1 MPVNVGGYEITKEME
16 NAYSQYV
23 KSGLAL
29 HLDAGIAGSY
39 PGSGTSWYDLSS
51 NGLVFTS
58 NGTQTPYEIKAGVP
72 SFAFNGSGYW
82 TCNSGIDMAGDCT
95 LIMMVYSESLAAR
108 KTIFEKAGTIYQSY
122 EQEIAVTYE
131 VAQGFS
137 WYSRQGDY
145 DFGGT
150 PNMDLNNWNMMA
162 IKMSSGKVGG
172 VARTGFQSK
181 NGAAWV
187 SSYTSRSTNAIVTA
201 GEMRI
206 GTGYAGT
213 VTDGN
218 IGMVMVYEKML
229 SDSEI
234 AQNYKAMRTR
244 YGI

>member
-16 NAYSQYV
+16 NSYSQLV
-23 KSGLAL
+23 KDGLAL
-29 HLDAGIAGSY
+29 HLDAGVADSY
-39 PGSGTSWYDLSS
+39 SGSGTTWFDLSS
-51 NGLVFTS
+51 RGLAFTS

-82 TCNSGIDMAGDCT
+82 TCPSGVDMAGECT
-95 LIMMVYSESLAAR
+95 LIMLVYSESLAAR
-108 KTIFEKAGTIYQSY
+108 KTIFEKAGTVYQSY

-131 VAQGFS
+131 TSQGFS
-137 WYSRQGDY
+137 WYSRYADY
-145 DFGGT
+145 DFAGT
-150 PNMDLNNWNMMA
+150 ATMDINNWNMMA

-172 VARTGFQSK
+172 VARTGFYSK
-181 NGAAWV
+181 NGSAWASV
-187 SSYTSRSTNAIVTA
+187 YNARSTNAIVPA
-201 GEMRI
+201 GEIRI

-218 IGMVMVYEKML
+218 IAMVMIYEKML

-234 AQNYKAMRTR
+234 AQNYKAIRNR